1 MLSVMLFEN
10 ARSSIKNL
18 GNTATGQWLAK
29 KKLFKLNS
37 VSVCLPGCL
46 ARLVSSLGQVG
57 ATGHA
62 QRATQFTHIRLD
74 IERLVTL

>member
-18 GNTATGQWLAK
+18 GNTTTGQWLAK

-37 VSVCLPGCL
+37 VS
-46 ARLVSSLGQVG
+46 ARLG
-57 ATGHA
+57 
-62 QRATQFTHIRLD
+62 
-74 IERLVTL
+74 E